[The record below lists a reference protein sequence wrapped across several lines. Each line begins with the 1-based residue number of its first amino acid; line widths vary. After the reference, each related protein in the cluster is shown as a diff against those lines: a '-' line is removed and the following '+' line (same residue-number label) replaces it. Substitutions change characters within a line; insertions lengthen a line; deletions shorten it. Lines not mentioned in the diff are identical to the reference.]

1 MELDAKTIEAAVEK
15 RRAGWPE
22 IIVGAVVYILSYYL
36 GPPIVSAITHDS
48 PVSSGIGLA
57 VLSGIMGLLGFF
69 AAFAIRLRAWPAF
82 SVRAIPVRW
91 IFIAFGFGLLALIL
105 NQVVTIVYGL
115 ISGGSGT
122 NVQGDYQSATHAGG
136 PAFLLYLLGIAV
148 LTPLGEEFLFRGV
161 LATALTKYG
170 SWVSVIGSTVFFA
183 LAHGINLALIPAIV
197 VGGINGILLVRTKSV
212 WPGVIVH
219 AVNNGLGAILSLL
232 IVSGG

>member
-1 MELDAKTIEAAVEK
+1 VELDSRTVEVAVEK
-15 RRAGWPE
+15 RRPGWPE
-22 IIVGAVVYILSYYL
+22 IIVGAVVYTLSFYI
-36 GPPIVSAITHDS
+36 GPPIVSAITHDA

-69 AAFAIRLRAWPAF
+69 AAFAVRVRSWPAF

-91 IFIAFGFGLLALIL
+91 IFVSLGFGLLALVL
-105 NQVVTIVYGL
+105 NQVVSIVYGVL
-115 ISGGSGT
+115 SDGSGS
-122 NVQGDYQSATHAGG
+122 NVQGDYQSATSAGG
-136 PAFLLYLLGIAV
+136 LAFVLYLLGIAV

-170 SWVSVIGSTVFFA
+170 SWVAVIGSTVVFA
-183 LAHGINLALIPAIV
+183 LAHGINLALIPAVI

-219 AVNNGLGAILSLL
+219 AVNNGLGAIISLL
-232 IVSGG
+232 IS

>member
-1 MELDAKTIEAAVEK
+1 VDLDAKTVEVTVEK

-22 IIVGAVVYILSYYL
+22 IIVGAVVYTLSFYV

-69 AAFAIRLRAWPAF
+69 AAFAIRFRAWPAF
-82 SVRAIPVRW
+82 NVRAIPARW
-91 IFIAFGFGLLALIL
+91 IFISLGFGLLALIL
-105 NQVVTIVYGL
+105 NQAASIVYAML
-115 ISGGSGT
+115 SGGTGS
-122 NVQGDYQSATHAGG
+122 NVQGDYQSATQAGG
-136 PAFLLYLLGIAV
+136 PAFILYLLGIAV

-170 SWVSVIGSTVFFA
+170 SWVSVSGSTVVFA
-183 LAHGINLALIPAIV
+183 LAHGINLALIPAII
-197 VGGINGILLVRTKSV
+197 VGAINGILLVRTKSV

-219 AVNNGLGAILSLL
+219 AVNNGLGGILSLL
-232 IVSGG
+232 AVSGG